1 MHICAKELWAVT
13 NLVQLQGAPATA
25 FAISATHFEEGFPHS
40 PVGEPTGTIAKEV
53 EVATSDQ
60 SHSLGATD
68 TDVPAKEGKSEEMAW
83 ELFTR

>member
-13 NLVQLQGAPATA
+13 NLVWLYGAPATA
-25 FAISATHFEEGFPHS
+25 FAISATHFEDGSPHS

-60 SHSLGATD
+60 SHGLGITD
-68 TDVPAKEGKSEEMAW
+68 TDVPAKEGRAEERA
-83 ELFTR
+83 